1 MGHLKVMAFKECA
14 FPTEAQLPAFYA
26 SGPRN
31 PRVFTLI
38 RAATLFDEPPAA
50 SAQWL
55 RENRMNQ

>member
-1 MGHLKVMAFKECA
+1 MAFKECA